1 MQKEYVNMTKLTIRK
16 LVGSGL
22 LVTVFLLAV
31 GIVGGMAQAK
41 QSPGGQIALQAP
53 PFINIAHAEGSAIN
67 NFADNEAGI
76 AAYFDAEM
84 TINLNDV
91 DQLFRTIETQ
101 TSTYILGSLPLTDYD
116 EDHDVH
122 MYISTDGWV
131 MAYYRD
137 TEPTSKIFDWRHYD
151 GSANLPNKLA
161 LGLDIVAAQIGA
173 IANPSYYHFRY
184 PNATDM
190 MLIAEWR
197 EATDGIDSFNV
208 NIPSNFSYFERSW
221 ALSKYTA
228 LSTYT
233 TQYLL
238 DGSLIASLSDGDW
251 QFAEGTLSAAQLAPD
266 VLHTVTLD
274 FSNPPNSAGRAGYA
288 GLALVYRV
296 P

>member
-1 MQKEYVNMTKLTIRK
+1 MTKLTIRK
-16 LVGSGL
+16 LAGIGL
-22 LVTVFLLAV
+22 LVVGFLLAI
-31 GIVGGMAQAK
+31 GIVSSAAQSTQA
-41 QSPGGQIALQAP
+41 SNGAIALQAP
-53 PFINIAHAEGSAIN
+53 PFINIAHAEDSAIN

-84 TINLNDV
+84 VINLDDV

-197 EATDGIDSFNV
+197 EITGGIDSFDV
-208 NIPSNFSYFERSW
+208 NIPSGFSYYERSW

-228 LSTYT
+228 QSTYT
-233 TQYLL
+233 SRYLL
-238 DGSLIASLSDGDW
+238 DGSVIATVSEGNW

-266 VLHTVTLD
+266 VLHTVALD
-274 FSNPPNSAGRAGYA
+274 FSNPTNTTGRAGYA

>member
-1 MQKEYVNMTKLTIRK
+1 MTKLTIRK
-16 LVGSGL
+16 LVGIGL
-22 LVTVFLLAV
+22 LVAVFLFAI
-31 GIVGGMAQAK
+31 GIVGSMAQAK
-41 QSPGGQIALQAP
+41 QQPGDAIALQAP
-53 PFINIAHAEGSAIN
+53 PFINIAHAEGRAIN
-67 NFADNEAGI
+67 NFADDEAGI
-76 AAYFDAEM
+76 AAYFNANM

-91 DQLFRTIETQ
+91 DQLYRTIEEQ
-101 TSTYILGSLPLTDYD
+101 TATYILGSLPLTDYD

-122 MYISTDGWV
+122 VYISTDGWV

-190 MLIAEWR
+190 MLIADWR
-197 EATDGIDSFNV
+197 HDTGSDSFDINV
-208 NIPSNFSYFERSW
+208 PSGFSYYERSW
-221 ALSKYTA
+221 SLGKYSYYNA
-228 LSTYT
+228 DASFVLNGSSIAT
-233 TQYLL
+233 T
-238 DGSLIASLSDGDW
+238 SNASDW
-251 QFAEGTLSAAQLAPD
+251 QYAEGTLSAAQLATD
-266 VLHTVTLD
+266 TMHTVELILGGNNYITEG
-274 FSNPPNSAGRAGYA
+274 SA

>member
-1 MQKEYVNMTKLTIRK
+1 MNMTKLTVRK
-16 LVGSGL
+16 LAAIGL
-22 LVTVFLLAV
+22 LVAGFLLAI
-31 GIVGGMAQAK
+31 GIVSGGAQSK
-41 QSPGGQIALQAP
+41 QAPNGVIALQAP
-53 PFINIAHAEGSAIN
+53 PFINIAHADDSAIN
-67 NFADNEAGI
+67 NFADDEAGI
-76 AAYFDAEM
+76 AAYFDAGM

-91 DQLFRTIETQ
+91 DQLYRTIETQ
-101 TSTYILGSLPLTDYD
+101 TATYILGSMPLTDYA

-197 EATDGIDSFNV
+197 DTAGTDTFDVG
-208 NIPSNFSYFERSW
+208 IPSDFSYYERSW
-221 ALSKYTA
+221 ALSNNTGSTAAAYT
-228 LSTYT
+228 SR
-233 TQYLL
+233 YLL
-238 DGSLIASLSDGDW
+238 DGSVIATVSDGW
-251 QFAEGTLSAAQLAPD
+251 QFAEGTLSVAQLAPD
-266 VLHTVTLD
+266 TLHTVTLE
-274 FSNPPNSAGRAGYA
+274 FTYPFAGVRTSFA

>member
-1 MQKEYVNMTKLTIRK
+1 MTKLTIRK
-16 LVGSGL
+16 LVGIGL
-22 LVTVFLLAV
+22 LVAVFLFAI
-31 GIVGGMAQAK
+31 GIVGSMAQAK
-41 QSPGGQIALQAP
+41 QQPSGAIALQAP

-67 NFADNEAGI
+67 NFADDEAGI
-76 AAYFDAEM
+76 AAYFNANM

-91 DQLFRTIETQ
+91 DQLYRTIEEQ
-101 TSTYILGSLPLTDYD
+101 TATYILGSLPLTDYD

-122 MYISTDGWV
+122 VYISTDGWV

-190 MLIAEWR
+190 MLIAEWLDYSG
-197 EATDGIDSFNV
+197 TDSFDA
-208 NIPSNFSYFERSW
+208 NIPSALSYYERSW
-221 ALSKYTA
+221 SLAKNTGRTA
-228 LSTYT
+228 RYSTYYLNGTEIGT
-233 TQYLL
+233 TSGGTHVWEYREGVLA
-238 DGSLIASLSDGDW
+238 AS
-251 QFAEGTLSAAQLAPD
+251 QLPPD
-266 VLHTVTLD
+266 TVHTISIELEQWFNTD
-274 FSNPPNSAGRAGYA
+274 TGAG